1 MVIEGGKAVLFIN
14 GLRIVFEV
22 GELAAIMR
30 QLLIADR
37 SHIDDSDVTDLIL
50 TIESIKQKKFSVANL
65 EPKTLKEEFAFENF
79 REELRR
85 HRGGKL

>member
-50 TIESIKQKKFSVANL
+50 TIESIKQKKFSVASL

-79 REELRR
+79 REALRR